1 MNREY
6 STDTVYFIAY
16 SKLPSG
22 VAVAKMMDLVG
33 VGLIINY
40 KTGIIEDVS
49 CTLIT
54 SEAKL
59 FLKSIMVGFNLH
71 ENDISELIEDINFRF
86 NGLSQKAICV
96 ATKLSY
102 ERYLTW
108 KQEKNI

>member
-1 MNREY
+1 MNINY
-6 STDTVYFIAY
+6 SDNTVYFIAY
-16 SKLPSG
+16 SKLPGG

-40 KTGIIEDVS
+40 ETGIIEDVS
-49 CTLIT
+49 CTLLT
-54 SEAKL
+54 KEAKI
-59 FLKSIMVGFNLH
+59 FLKSIIVGFNLH
-71 ENDISELIEDINFRF
+71 ESDISELIDKINFRF

-108 KQEKNI
+108 RQEKNL